1 MMAAP
6 ACKTRLH
13 AEEFRSSPQNGSAS
27 TTATKV
33 FPQLTEAMLRIHVQ
47 KQAGKRVLSPNAFKS
62 MPASIISSV
71 GTTAENDEQHY
82 GKTLT
87 SLCGGFELSD
97 ETAQSSSSDTTKAKV
112 NKVVSLN
119 LFAKAGLLVYRKIS
133 LG

>member
-1 MMAAP
+1 MCAP
-6 ACKTRLH
+6 SRKSRLH
-13 AEEFRSSPQNGSAS
+13 AEEFKSSPLKVNAS
-27 TTATKV
+27 TTADTP
-33 FPQLTEAMLRIHVQ
+33 FPQLTEAMIRIHVQ
-47 KQAGKRVLSPNAFKS
+47 KQAGTRLLSHNAFKS